1 MHRPVG
7 DCLGCTWL
15 CAGWLGLGFS
25 QRQRVR
31 VGGLQAGLGRGEL
44 DRRVFSYNPKAPAD
58 ARSNPV
64 LAAGDII
71 RVQDSGLSASI
82 TVMNELT
89 APFIGVY
96 SLYRIFN

>member
-1 MHRPVG
+1 
-7 DCLGCTWL
+7 
-15 CAGWLGLGFS
+15 
-25 QRQRVR
+25 
-31 VGGLQAGLGRGEL
+31 
-44 DRRVFSYNPKAPAD
+44 
-58 ARSNPV
+58 V

-71 RVQDSGLSASI
+71 RVQDSALSAGI